1 MKSDMKIYYES
12 MKTDIGELW
21 IGYTSKGLAR
31 LDFSTRREH
40 FTEELKK
47 NYNTVVEQNEAD
59 SDYSKQIKLYL
70 DKKLKNFDLPLDLIG
85 TPFQISVWH
94 ELLKIPYGEVR
105 AYKDIAIAVGREKG
119 CRAVGMANN
128 RNPISI
134 VVPCHRVIG
143 SSGELVGYGGGI
155 EAKVKLLKLEGL
167 NIIEKERKGS
177 KLYYIAN
184 NK

>member
-1 MKSDMKIYYES
+1 MKSDTKIYYES
-12 MKTDIGELW
+12 METDIGRLW
-21 IGYTSKGLAR
+21 IGFTNKGLAR
-31 LDFSTRREH
+31 LEFLTREDN
-40 FTEELKK
+40 FTKELKK
-47 NYNTVVEQNEAD
+47 NYHSIVDYNGAD

-85 TPFQISVWH
+85 THFQMQVWQ

-105 AYKDIAIAVGREKG
+105 SYKDIAVAVGREKG
-119 CRAVGMANN
+119 FRAVGMANN

-155 EAKVKLLKLEGL
+155 ETKVKLLKLEGL
-167 NIIEKERKGS
+167 NIIEKERNGDRI
-177 KLYYIAN
+177 YFVA
-184 NK
+184 